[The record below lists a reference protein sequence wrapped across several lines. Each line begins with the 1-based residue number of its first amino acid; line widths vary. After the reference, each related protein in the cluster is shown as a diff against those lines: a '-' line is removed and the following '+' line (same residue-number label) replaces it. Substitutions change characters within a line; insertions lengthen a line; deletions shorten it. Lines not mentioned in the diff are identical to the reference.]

1 MQNVLENIME
11 KRICP
16 ICSSKEAEI
25 LFHQSFSDF
34 SDVTLL
40 VSYDVVACN
49 ECGFCFADKIPP
61 QKIFDV
67 YYRELSKYESNSD
80 ELYESPFDRNRFSVF
95 VNYLKPFLD
104 KPEAHIAEV
113 GCATGFLLSMIKKE
127 GFSNLTGID
136 PSPGCTAAANK
147 HYGIKVL
154 TNTISNIEL
163 ADNSVDVLILVG
175 VLEHIRDL
183 DDSLQKLWRILK
195 PGGKFFIVVP
205 DGSQYFNGED
215 APFQEFSVE
224 HINFFG
230 PGSLENL
237 MKRNKF
243 SKVDIA
249 QDLIE
254 VNYKTLTPVI
264 LSVFKKE
271 ASADISFIPD
281 FDSKKNLQKYVELS
295 RKKEKEINAV
305 IEKVSAENGPLI
317 VWGTGA
323 QTLRLLANSSL
334 KETKIAAFV
343 DSNPKY
349 QGKLLKEIP
358 VVSPESLRTRVEPIL
373 ISTRA
378 YQNEIEM
385 QIKNTL
391 GLNNKVI
398 KLY

>member
-1 MQNVLENIME
+1 ME

-16 ICSSKEAEI
+16 VCSSKENEI
-25 LFHQSFSDF
+25 LFHQSFSAF
-34 SDVTLL
+34 SNITLL
-40 VSYDVVACN
+40 SSYDVVACDV
-49 ECGFCFADKIPP
+49 CGFCYADKIPE
-61 QKIFDV
+61 QKAFDV

-80 ELYESPFDRNRFSVF
+80 ELREQPYDRNRFSIMVK
-95 VNYLKPFLD
+95 YLKPFLD
-104 KPEAHIAEV
+104 SPGLHIAEV

-127 GFSNLTGID
+127 GYSNLTGID
-136 PSPGCTAAANK
+136 PSPGCTAAAKK
-147 HYGIKVL
+147 HYGIQAL

-163 ADNSVDVLILVG
+163 ADNSVDILILVG

-183 DDSLQKLWRILK
+183 DDSLQKLWKLLK

-205 DGSQYFNGED
+205 DGSQYFNGQD

-230 PGSLENL
+230 PCSLENL
-237 MKRNKF
+237 MKKNKF
-243 SKVDIA
+243 SKVDIT

-254 VNYKTLTPVI
+254 VNYNTFTPAI
-264 LSVFKKE
+264 LSIFKKE
-271 ASADISFIPD
+271 SSADTLFVPD
-281 FDSKKNLQKYVELS
+281 NESKKNLQMYVELCK
-295 RKKEKEINAV
+295 KKEKEINAI
-305 IEKVSAENGPLI
+305 IEKVSADNGSII

-323 QTLRLLANSSL
+323 QTLRLLVNSSL
-334 KETKIAAFV
+334 KEAKIAAFV

-349 QGKLLKEIP
+349 QGKLLNGIP
-358 VVSPESLRTRVEPIL
+358 VISPESLRSRTEPIL

-385 QIKNTL
+385 QIKNIL
-391 GLNNKVI
+391 RLHNKVI

>member
-1 MQNVLENIME
+1 ME

-16 ICSSKEAEI
+16 ICSNKENEI

-34 SDVTLL
+34 SDITLL
-40 VSYDVVACN
+40 ASYDVVACDN
-49 ECGFCFADKIPP
+49 CGFCYADKIPP

-80 ELYESPFDRNRFSVF
+80 ELYESPYDKNRFSVF
-95 VNYLKPFLD
+95 VKYLKPFLD
-104 KPEAHIAEV
+104 NQRLHIAEV

-127 GFSNLTGID
+127 GYSNLTGID
-136 PSPGCTAAANK
+136 PSPGCTAAASK
-147 HYGIKVL
+147 HYGINVL

-195 PGGKFFIVVP
+195 PGGQFFIVVP
-205 DGSQYFNGED
+205 DGSQYFNGQD

-237 MKRNKF
+237 MKKNKF
-243 SKVDIA
+243 SKVNIA
-249 QDLIE
+249 QDMIE

-264 LSVFKKE
+264 LSIFKKE
-271 ASADISFIPD
+271 TSADTTFIPD
-281 FDSKKNLQKYVELS
+281 PDSKKNLATYIELS
-295 RKKEKEINAV
+295 KKKDEDINAI
-305 IEKVSAENGPLI
+305 IENVSAENNSII

-323 QTLRLLANSSL
+323 QTLRLLVNSSL
-334 KETKIAAFV
+334 KNASIAAFV

-349 QGKLLKEIP
+349 QGKQLNGIP
-358 VVSPESLRTRVEPIL
+358 VISPESLKARTEPIL

-378 YQNEIEM
+378 YQNEIEI
-385 QIKNTL
+385 QIREKL